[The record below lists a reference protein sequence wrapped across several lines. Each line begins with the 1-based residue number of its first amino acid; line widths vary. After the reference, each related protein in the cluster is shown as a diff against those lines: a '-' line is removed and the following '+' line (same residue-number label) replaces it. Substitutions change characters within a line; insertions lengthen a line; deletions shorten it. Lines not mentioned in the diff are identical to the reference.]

1 MNEEEER
8 QNNKQGSQWAA
19 SKLKNRDSNDERSK
33 KPSKWGDK
41 ESDDITKEED
51 HWNKKSVEHTSSID
65 ETNVEEGPHQTSA
78 PMDLD
83 NYEGESVDNIEQLQ
97 KVQEQEQEIV
107 NSNMTFRQHDEI
119 ENKEDQKETQEHHEL
134 SVYADSNNEDKNVEQ
149 NNEEQLNKNQPFGDY
164 QNDFTNN
171 SQELFHDNIKE
182 TQQNTQKTSINNF
195 EQQHLETKLYD
206 DYQSHEEY
214 QNDSKDNL
222 NTQQENE
229 IRQTNEEF
237 KQNLQFKSDY
247 SNMKYEN
254 DQLNNHQSFNE
265 ESFNN
270 SNNEECS
277 VNAIMSQVDKVKKD
291 MNMEEKSGAPCDDFY
306 FGGDNESSINIEQ
319 QNNEILPIEET
330 VNVPTDNEIND
341 INTAELNQS

>member
-19 SKLKNRDSNDERSK
+19 SKLKNRDNNDERSK

-41 ESDDITKEED
+41 ESDDNTKED
-51 HWNKKSVEHTSSID
+51 QWNKKSAEHTSSID

-83 NYEGESVDNIEQLQ
+83 NYEGEGVDNIEQLQ
-97 KVQEQEQEIV
+97 KVQEQETI
-107 NSNMTFRQHDEI
+107 NSNMTFKQLDEI
-119 ENKEDQKETQEHHEL
+119 ENKADQKETQEHHEI
-134 SVYADSNNEDKNVEQ
+134 SVYANSNNEDKNVEQ

-182 TQQNTQKTSINNF
+182 TQQNSQKTSINNF
-195 EQQHLETKLYD
+195 EQQHLETKLHD

-214 QNDSKDNL
+214 QNNSKDNL
-222 NTQQENE
+222 NSQQENE

-237 KQNLQFKSDY
+237 VQNVQFKSNY

-254 DQLNNHQSFNE
+254 NQPNNHQSFNE

-270 SNNEECS
+270 SNNEDCS
-277 VNAIMSQVDKVKKD
+277 VNAIVSQVDNAKKD
-291 MNMEEKSGAPCDDFY
+291 VNIEEKSCAPRDDFY
-306 FGGDNESSINIEQ
+306 FGGDSESSNNIEQ
-319 QNNEILPIEET
+319 QNNEILPIEEP
-330 VNVPTDNEIND
+330 VNVPTDNEMND
-341 INTAELNQS
+341 ISTAELNQS